1 MSIISFC
8 RIHFAE
14 GLRYSLVADSDHLSQ
29 RRGSGNIK
37 ETFNK
42 VYLAGV
48 TMISQ
53 TVNEVC
59 EAIEEAMVILG
70 RGGGRLQG
78 KVLNSLIISINI
90 ISSSSKHPI

>member
-8 RIHFAE
+8 GIHFAE

-59 EAIEEAMVILG
+59 EAIEEAMVI
-70 RGGGRLQG
+70 GGWGVG
-78 KVLNSLIISINI
+78 EAAGEGA
-90 ISSSSKHPI
+90 